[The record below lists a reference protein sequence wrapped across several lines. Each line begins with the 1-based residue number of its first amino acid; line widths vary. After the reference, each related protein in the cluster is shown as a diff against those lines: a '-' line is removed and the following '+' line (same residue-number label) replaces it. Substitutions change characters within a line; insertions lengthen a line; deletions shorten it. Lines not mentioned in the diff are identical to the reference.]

1 MSLRDSAT
9 LTRRASAALTGVSG
23 SCLPIAHGHLDCPPS
38 GRKTMA
44 EANNKILTHMLE
56 RLFAG
61 MLSGPNLNCRPH
73 SSRQRADLTHLEK
86 LRDLEPARILWQLL
100 GPD

>member
-1 MSLRDSAT
+1 
-9 LTRRASAALTGVSG
+9 
-23 SCLPIAHGHLDCPPS
+23 
-38 GRKTMA
+38 MA

-73 SSRQRADLTHLEK
+73 SSRQREGRWPNQPRSSRAGSLIVLAYLDPRFAASSEYVGSAWSHVTSP
-86 LRDLEPARILWQLL
+86 D
-100 GPD
+100 GP